1 MDHLS
6 FVLRKNP
13 PIVYDPRYPPTA
25 VKTWGVIYY
34 ILEKAIGNSFKQMR
48 IDIGDGKHETVTSKI
63 QSKHKQKQK
72 NQKKKTLA
80 CIKGYTKSMWQL
92 MKK

>member
-34 ILEKAIGNSFKQMR
+34 ILEKAIGNRASYGSEDMGGN
-48 IDIGDGKHETVTSKI
+48 ILHP
-63 QSKHKQKQK
+63 
-72 NQKKKTLA
+72 
-80 CIKGYTKSMWQL
+80 
-92 MKK
+92 